1 MQINATRV
9 YDLTSKRQTLE
20 ALHIAFILIYRCE
33 IYPYYIYILLM

>member
-20 ALHIAFILIYRCE
+20 ALHIAFILIYRCK